1 MIDKIQDSKFK
12 IQDSTLNN
20 AEGNTPLPPSQEGN
34 KKKEKKTDF
43 TNESQQ
49 NLMRIVECLATDVF
63 RPMTTQEISDALG
76 ITKSKAYWTLQNLVG
91 DGSRLGWVEQ
101 VADGWRL
108 GPRMPKIAELVR
120 KGIADNVKQY
130 LEVK

>member
-1 MIDKIQDSKFK
+1 MKGIVDCG
-12 IQDSTLNN
+12 LPN
-20 AEGNTPLPPSQEGN
+20 AELNGG
-34 KKKEKKTDF
+34 KKEKKTDF

-49 NLMRIVECLATDVF
+49 NLMKIVECLATDVF
-63 RPMTTQEISDALG
+63 RPMTTQEICDALG

-91 DGSRLGWVEQ
+91 DGNKLGWVEQ

-108 GPRMPKIAELVR
+108 GPRLPKIAEIVR

-130 LEVK
+130 LSE